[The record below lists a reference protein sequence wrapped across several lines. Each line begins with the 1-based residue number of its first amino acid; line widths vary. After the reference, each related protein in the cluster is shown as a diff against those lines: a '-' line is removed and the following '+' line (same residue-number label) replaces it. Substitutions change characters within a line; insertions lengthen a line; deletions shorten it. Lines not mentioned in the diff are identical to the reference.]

1 MRADFMSA
9 KHNFFF
15 TMILISAVCLTMI
28 ISTRSIPMLMYDE
41 SEVYSCPGD
50 VYTMPLKEK
59 LLSRNNNHFESSM
72 SVGYEKDPVTG
83 INS

>member
-15 TMILISAVCLTMI
+15 TAVLISAVCLTMI
-28 ISTRSIPMLMYDE
+28 ISTRSIPMLMYNE
-41 SEVYSCPGD
+41 SEVYSCPTD
-50 VYTMPLKEK
+50 AYEMPLKEK
-59 LLSRNNNHFESSM
+59 LLSRGNNHFESSM